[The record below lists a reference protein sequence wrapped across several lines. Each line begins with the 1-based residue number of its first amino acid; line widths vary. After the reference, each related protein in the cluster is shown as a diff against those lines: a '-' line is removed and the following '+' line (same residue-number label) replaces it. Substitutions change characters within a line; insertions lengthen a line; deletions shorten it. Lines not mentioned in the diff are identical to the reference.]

1 MDAARARTRSP
12 SAAACPSEPFE
23 VEYELSQD
31 EDFHAIVRKG
41 STVALP
47 DEAHSARAEIQGL
60 GPEHEYYYRFRAG
73 SWISPVGRTRTR
85 PNGNSMVRSLTFAFV
100 SCQNFAEGYFT
111 PYDEIAAS
119 EDIETVIFL
128 GDYIYEGRNSAVR
141 THEPQM
147 TIQTLDDYR
156 IRHGQYKTDPA
167 LQRAHAAHPWLITWD
182 DHEFANNYA
191 DDDLDQTPPVPAEQ
205 VLARRAAAYRAFWE
219 HMPLARAR
227 KPVGPDLQLYRRF
240 RWGQMATF
248 NVLDGRQYRSDQNAT
263 CARRDPSGYCV
274 EHLDPSRT
282 MLGAE
287 QRDWL
292 LEDLAGTK
300 ARWNVLAQQ
309 TAFAPLNGGLTNP
322 PRFSGANADNW
333 EGYVAERQRI
343 IDWAVEHETPNF
355 VVLTG
360 DSHRNWVRNIP
371 RHYSSLENPM
381 GVEFLGTS
389 VSTGGDPRS
398 GASCDFGLPNNP
410 QLLLRTTTA
419 ATASARSR
427 RTRGRASTGSCRRC
441 GSRWPRSPRSRPSS
455 SRTGCRERRAWR
467 PSRPGRRA
475 AAGPPRGPSRARR
488 SRRGRGSPRPRRRRR
503 SRPPT
508 RASRRR
514 TRAARPRRRS
524 PRTSGAASASTL
536 TGLPTASQTARIS
549 SALARPGRVEHVR
562 AGGLVG
568 LQARDRV
575 VEVGVAADVVLRA
588 RGQREREAE
597 AARGVGRGGHALDRM
612 VGLVEARR
620 RDPSPRSSRRPR
632 RPRPRAR
639 SPSPRRR
646 ARARS
651 RSRGR
656 RRPAGRSPPP
666 ALRHVRRQLVE
677 RDLAVAAPERERERR
692 ARRRERLEPEP
703 LEHARR
709 AGVPRVGDHERLAL
723 VQRAEALAA
732 LRWVLMT
739 PATP

>member
-1 MDAARARTRSP
+1 VGITGDWDRRISRRTLLKTGGSFAAGITLAGIAGGPAFGQAIFPDDPFTLGVASGDPSPTGVVLWTRLAP
-12 SAAACPSEPFE
+12 DPLAVGGGMPAEPFE

-31 EDFHAIVRKG
+31 ADFHAIVRKG

-100 SCQNFAEGYFT
+100 SCQNYAEGYFT

-128 GDYIYEGRNSAVR
+128 GDYIYEGKNSRVR
-141 THEPQM
+141 THMPDIP
-147 TIQTLDDYR
+147 IQSLDDYR

-182 DHEFANNYA
+182 DHEFWNNYA
-191 DDDLDQTPPVPAEQ
+191 DDDTDQNPPASAEQ
-205 VLARRAAAYRAFWE
+205 VLVRRAAAYRAYWE

-263 CARRDPSGYCV
+263 CSRRDPSGYCV

-322 PRFSGANADNW
+322 PRFSGAGADNW

-389 VSTGGDPRS
+389 VSTNGDPPKPAELFFSR
-398 GASCDFGLPNNP
+398 PNNP
-410 QLLLRTTTA
+410 QLLLQNND
-419 ATASARSR
+419 
-427 RTRGRASTGSCRRC
+427 RGYCKC
-441 GSRWPRSPRSRPSS
+441 
-455 SRTGCRERRAWR
+455 
-467 PSRPGRRA
+467 
-475 AAGPPRGPSRARR
+475 
-488 SRRGRGSPRPRRRRR
+488 
-503 SRPPT
+503 
-508 RASRRR
+508 
-514 TRAARPRRRS
+514 
-524 PRTSGAASASTL
+524 TL
-536 TGLPTASQTARIS
+536 TEDTWTSEYRVVSTVRQPTATVS
-549 SALARPGRVEHVR
+549 SLATFVVR
-562 AGGLVG
+562 N
-568 LQARDRV
+568 
-575 VEVGVAADVVLRA
+575 
-588 RGQREREAE
+588 
-597 AARGVGRGGHALDRM
+597 
-612 VGLVEARR
+612 
-620 RDPSPRSSRRPR
+620 
-632 RPRPRAR
+632 
-639 SPSPRRR
+639 
-646 ARARS
+646 
-651 RSRGR
+651 
-656 RRPAGRSPPP
+656 
-666 ALRHVRRQLVE
+666 
-677 RDLAVAAPERERERR
+677 
-692 ARRRERLEPEP
+692 
-703 LEHARR
+703 
-709 AGVPRVGDHERLAL
+709 GVPGATRVAP
-723 VQRAEALAA
+723 V
-732 LRWVLMT
+732 
-739 PATP
+739 